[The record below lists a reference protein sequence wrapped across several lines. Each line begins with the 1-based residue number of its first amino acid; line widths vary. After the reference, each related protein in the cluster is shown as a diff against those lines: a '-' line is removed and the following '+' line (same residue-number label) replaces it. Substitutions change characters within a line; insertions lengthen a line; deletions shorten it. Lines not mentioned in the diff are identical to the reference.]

1 MVIRSLL
8 LLCAL
13 IVLPSFSHA
22 QVPYYLVAAESN
34 SGSLGGNTAL
44 YGGLQQY
51 HFTASGAPAT
61 VGGGLAASAL
71 SDPVGV
77 LYHQSTLLV
86 SNRVGNTLGQGT
98 IQRITVTNDVDFS
111 AGPVIASASS
121 PSFQGFHGFSFSPI
135 NQDLFV
141 TTVNSGTRRYRD
153 NGSGYADIG
162 GVASGAVR
170 DVLISP
176 DGTKMY
182 ETDNGT
188 LRVTEVLPNGFGT
201 TSLFTVTGA
210 SGMHQMTFHNG
221 AIYASAFTSGS
232 VHRIDLDANFLP
244 VGSTNVASSP
254 AAIGIA
260 FSPDG
265 QEMYVSGH
273 TTNQINRFLLNAGN
287 WVPNGS
293 ITTGHNMGYVA
304 VVPVPEPMLAL
315 AIGLVGLATL
325 RQKHKN
331 GDGARFSIRT
341 QA

>member
-1 MVIRSLL
+1 MLIRSLL
-8 LLCAL
+8 LISAVIAL
-13 IVLPSFSHA
+13 TLPLHA
-22 QVPYYLVAAESN
+22 QVPYYIVAAESN
-34 SGSLGGNTAL
+34 AGSLGGNTAL

-71 SDPVGV
+71 NDPVGV
-77 LYHQSTLLV
+77 LYHQSALFV

-98 IQRITVTNDVDFS
+98 VQRINVTNDVDL
-111 AGPVIASASS
+111 AGGPVIASASN

-141 TTVNSGTRRYRD
+141 TTVNNGTRRYRD
-153 NGSGYADIG
+153 TGSGYTDIG
-162 GVASGAVR
+162 GVASGGVR

-188 LRVTEVLPNGFGT
+188 LRVTEVLPNGFGAT
-201 TSLFTVTGA
+201 TLFTVTGA

-244 VGSTNVASSP
+244 IGSANVATSA
-254 AAIGIA
+254 AAIGIG

-304 VVPVPEPMLAL
+304 VVPIPEPMLAM
-315 AIGLVGLATL
+315 AIGLVGLAAL
-325 RQKHKN
+325 RRKTKS
-331 GDGARFSIRT
+331 GV
-341 QA
+341 